1 MRGARRLT
9 VFRGNSGGQVV
20 HFEKYGKDVIK
31 KHKVSPD
38 AWVQMVKQLAYGKM
52 TGGKPAVTYES
63 AQTRKF
69 RLGRTEVIRSA
80 SNQSKAFVDAMLDPN
95 GSVSTLWK
103 HMITMG
109 FANEPIYISTRAGRR
124 KGQTLPSSCGEA
136 YSVCNLGC

>member
-1 MRGARRLT
+1 M
-9 VFRGNSGGQVV
+9 V
-20 HFEKYGKDVIK
+20 HFENYGKDVIK

-109 FANEPIYISTRAGRR
+109 IAKEPIHISTRAGCR

-136 YSVCNLGC
+136 YPVCNLGCRRPGCRSSHVRPEEALA